1 MMASIITIVCQI
13 LIVCNPVFLESFWIL
28 PHIQPIRVQYMRH
41 SSSEEET
48 KKKLF
53 FANVMKQLLNIVYAY
68 I

>member
-1 MMASIITIVCQI
+1 MMASIITICQN

-48 KKKLF
+48 TKKHF